1 MSGWSAQQAQWLR
14 ALGYP
19 VLVRRDADW
28 PAGVARGRAAGP
40 AAAEDADASVRPASA
55 DAVPPRLV
63 DAPPHGDAAR
73 PPRRDAPPRP
83 DTGPAAV
90 PPAAEAP
97 SAPARPRAD
106 TSAKLVAISQARR
119 ERDFANPRFAPLI
132 EQLLRAAG
140 LEGDSGRDRL
150 RAMEVDLSLLHRD
163 PAAKR
168 ALWPAL
174 RALRRESRQ

>member
-19 VLVRRDADW
+19 VLVRREPDW
-28 PAGVARGRAAGP
+28 PQGEARAGGALPPERTG
-40 AAAEDADASVRPASA
+40 
-55 DAVPPRLV
+55 VPPQRSGS
-63 DAPPHGDAAR
+63 DGAPPPPAEPRARETTAR

-83 DTGPAAV
+83 DTGPTAV
-90 PPAAEAP
+90 PPAAGDTPA
-97 SAPARPRAD
+97 SAAPRAD
-106 TSAKLVAISQARR
+106 TSAKLVAIAQARR
-119 ERDFANPRFAPLI
+119 ERDFGNPRFALLI
-132 EQLLRAAG
+132 GQLLRAAG
-140 LEGDSGRDRL
+140 LEGDAGRERL
-150 RAMEVDLSLLHRD
+150 RTMEVDLSRLHRD

>member
-14 ALGYP
+14 ALGHP
-19 VLVRRDADW
+19 VLVRREADW
-28 PAGVARGRAAGP
+28 PASAR
-40 AAAEDADASVRPASA
+40 AS
-55 DAVPPRLV
+55 DAVPQQRAEPPRRPAPES
-63 DAPPHGDAAR
+63 APPPPDMRAREAAAR

-83 DTGPAAV
+83 DTGPTLV
-90 PPAAEAP
+90 PPAADAP
-97 SAPARPRAD
+97 RPAAPPRAD
-106 TSAKLVAISQARR
+106 TSAKLVAIAQARR
-119 ERDFANPRFAPLI
+119 ERDFGNPRFAPLI

-140 LEGDSGRDRL
+140 LEGDAGRERL